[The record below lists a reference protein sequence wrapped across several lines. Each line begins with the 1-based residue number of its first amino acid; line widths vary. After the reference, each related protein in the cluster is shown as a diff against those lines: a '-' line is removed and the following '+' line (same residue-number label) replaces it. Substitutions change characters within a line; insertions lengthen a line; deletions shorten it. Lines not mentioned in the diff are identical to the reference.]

1 MSRTFE
7 TTVQINGAIGSSLTS
22 SFRGA
27 TSRLNDL
34 SSRARAV
41 QQEMN
46 RLGRD
51 FRRGVIHQSQYA
63 ESTARLSRELRQL
76 ENSQRRITA
85 LKSTFNNG
93 MNTTK
98 TVAGVAAVGTA
109 VAATAVAVSS
119 LNTAS
124 DFEAQM
130 AKVGAKTEATRAE
143 MKALNDEA
151 LKLGAS
157 SSLSA
162 SQVAVAMDE
171 LGAKGFDANKIIAA
185 MPGLIAATEASGE
198 DLTLVSDVVTS
209 AINAYGMEASEAS
222 RVADV
227 MAMSANKTAAGVG
240 DLGYSFKY
248 AAPVANTLGIKL
260 EELAAATGMLVD
272 KGLAGEQA
280 GTALRMSL
288 VRLSSPPK
296 EAEKALKALNISA
309 VDSNKKFKSLT
320 QLSKDWEKAT
330 AKLSDTQKVQYAST
344 IFGTEAATA
353 MISLFASGPE
363 KLNDMTKAL
372 ENSGGAAAK
381 TAEIMKDNYAGAK
394 EQMFGALESAQIAFA
409 TPSLDVLKETFDGI
423 ASLIENNM
431 GGIEKAG
438 KATAKVLSDIT
449 EPFHAKPIKPKIEP
463 NMDPQDAQKAIN
475 QYNKEL
481 QKYELFSNMDV
492 GEKVEYMLNKA
503 IEKVET
509 WLSGSGGEAM
519 GRIFTQLGTI
529 AGKAW
534 IAGLTGAASGAVS
547 SALDGNFSGALGLG
561 AAAWMMGGGT
571 LVKGAI
577 GAGRWGKDLY
587 KSRRSANRSPSTD
600 TNARSTATASPAP
613 SNSGSNGGSIG
624 PSQTGTITPYG
635 GGTTPTTATA
645 SQTPSPN
652 GSVGPSRTGTIT
664 PYGSG
669 TAPTT
674 ATASPAPS
682 RGGNVGPSRSG
693 TVTPYRSTS
702 TPPTPPTP
710 VAATPRTGGAWSK
723 ISKAGG
729 RAMLPLSLA
738 MDAYS
743 IYKSNDKV
751 KATGETAGG
760 LAGGLG
766 GAKLG
771 AAIGTAIA
779 PGVGTAIGGLLG
791 GAVGYVG
798 GRWFGG
804 KAVDTVRGS
813 SEPKTTAVS
822 KSEPTPSK
830 APSTSA
836 DATKGLDTTALN
848 TSATKLATTFDTTS
862 TAVTAIS
869 TNAKLVDQ
877 NMSQLATGIGQAS
890 TTVGSS
896 FTSLQTSASITA
908 ANMGNLT
915 MYTGQVSTSFVTSF
929 YSLKTATDQ
938 STTNMSTLASVI
950 ANAAGLFGSMQGI
963 QTATQNVIAELNNLA
978 SRIKNAPVPSG
989 APSRRTQY
997 E

>member
-34 SSRARAV
+34 SSRARAI

-51 FRRGVIHQSQYA
+51 FRQGTIHQSQYA

-98 TVAGVAAVGTA
+98 TVASVAAVG
-109 VAATAVAVSS
+109 VAATATGIAMSS
-119 LNTAS
+119 LNTAGNFQQQMS
-124 DFEAQM
+124 KVSAISGATGTDLTRLDDTAQNLGKSTVFSATQAAEGM
-130 AKVGAKTEATRAE
+130 EYLALAGWKT
-143 MKALNDEA
+143 
-151 LKLGAS
+151 
-157 SSLSA
+157 
-162 SQVAVAMDE
+162 
-171 LGAKGFDANKIIAA
+171 DAIISA
-185 MPGLIAATEASGE
+185 MPGMLNLAAAGAM
-198 DLTLVSDVVTS
+198 DLGRAADITSDTMQAFS
-209 AINAYGMEASEAS
+209 MGADKAGHA
-222 RVADV
+222 ADV
-227 MAMSANKTAAGVG
+227 FAYAQANANTNVEMIGEAM
-240 DLGYSFKY
+240 KY
-248 AAPVANTLGIKL
+248 AAPTANQFKWSL
-260 EELAAATGMLVD
+260 EETSAAMMALANQGLKGSVAGQAFASSMGRLAED
-272 KGLAGEQA
+272 KGKIAEKTKKLGMEFFDAQGKMKSLPSLIKEIEK
-280 GTALRMSL
+280 GTAGMSDKQRVSTL
-288 VRLSSPPK
+288 QTLFGAEAFKHWAILLS
-296 EAEKALKALNISA
+296 
-309 VDSNKKFKSLT
+309 T
-320 QLSKDWEKAT
+320 G
-330 AKLSDTQKVQYAST
+330 SDELQK
-344 IFGTEAATA
+344 
-353 MISLFASGPE
+353 
-363 KLNDMTKAL
+363 MTTAL
-372 ENSGGAAAK
+372 EKSDGTAAK
-381 TAEIMKDNYAGAK
+381 MSATMVDNYAGSLQLLK
-394 EQMFGALESAQIAFA
+394 SSIEGAQIKFMK
-409 TPSLDVLKETFDGI
+409 PVLPVFQKFFDGI
-423 ASLIENNM
+423 TGNLDQNM
-431 GGIEKAG
+431 GSIEKAG
-438 KATAKVLSDIT
+438 KATAKILSDIT
-449 EPFHAKPIKPKIEP
+449 APFSTSKPIKPKIEP

-492 GEKVEYMLNKA
+492 GEKVEYMLNTA
-503 IEKVET
+503 IKKVET

-587 KSRRSANRSPSTD
+587 KSRRSANQTPPT
-600 TNARSTATASPAP
+600 TTATSSPAP
-613 SNSGSNGGSIG
+613 SNSGSNGGSMG
-624 PSQTGTITPYG
+624 PSQTGTITSYG
-635 GGTTPTTATA
+635 GG
-645 SQTPSPN
+645 N
-652 GSVGPSRTGTIT
+652 R
-664 PYGSG
+664 
-669 TAPTT
+669 PTT

-682 RGGNVGPSRSG
+682 NNSSMGPSQTG
-693 TVTPYRSTS
+693 TVTPYGGGNRQTTATTSPAPSRTGSVTPPRSTPT
-702 TPPTPPTP
+702 TPAP
-710 VAATPRTGGAWSK
+710 VATTPPRTGGMWSK

-779 PGVGTAIGGLLG
+779 PGIGTAVGGLLG

-813 SEPKTTAVS
+813 SEPKTAAVS

-836 DATKGLDTTALN
+836 DAKKGLDTTALN
-848 TSATKLATTFDTTS
+848 TSATKLATTFETTS
-862 TAVTAIS
+862 TAITAMS
-869 TNAKLVDQ
+869 TNAKLVDT
-877 NMSQLATGIGQAS
+877 NMMQLATGVGLAS
-890 TTVGSS
+890 TTVGTS
-896 FTSLQTSASITA
+896 FMSLQNSASITA

-929 YSLKTATDQ
+929 YSLKLATDQ
-938 STTNMSTLASVI
+938 STSNMSTLAAVI
-950 ANAAGLFGSMQGI
+950 ANAASLFNSMQGI

-978 SRIKNAPVPSG
+978 SRVKNASVPG
-989 APSRRTQY
+989 GTPSRRTQY

>member
-27 TSRLNDL
+27 TTRLNDL

-51 FRRGVIHQSQYA
+51 FRQGTIHQSQYA

-85 LKSTFNNG
+85 LKGTFNNG
-93 MNTTK
+93 MNTAK
-98 TVAGVAAVGTA
+98 MVAGGAAVGSA
-109 VAATAVAVSS
+109 YAATAVAVSS
-119 LNTAS
+119 LNTAA

-130 AKVGAKTEATRAE
+130 AKVGAKTEASRAE

-198 DLTLVSDVVTS
+198 DLTLVSNVVTS
-209 AINAYGMEASEAS
+209 AINSYGMQASEAT

-240 DLGYSFKY
+240 DLGYAFKY

-260 EELAAATGMLVD
+260 EELAASTGLLVD

-288 VRLSSPPK
+288 IRLSKPPA
-296 EAEKALKALNISA
+296 EAEAALKELNITA
-309 VDSNKKFKSLT
+309 TDSKGKFKSLAT
-320 QLSKDWEKAT
+320 LAKDWEKAT
-330 AKLSDTQKVQYAST
+330 AKLSETQKVQYAAT
-344 IFGTEAATA
+344 IFGVEASTA
-353 MISLFASGPE
+353 MLSLFSTGPE
-363 KLNDMTKAL
+363 KINEMTTAL
-372 ENSGGAAAK
+372 EKSGGAASKA
-381 TAEIMKDNYAGAK
+381 AEIMKDNYAGSK
-394 EQMFGALESAQIAFA
+394 EQMLGAFESAQIAFA
-409 TPSLDVLKETFDGI
+409 TPSLDVLKETFDGV

-431 GGIEKAG
+431 GGIERAG

-449 EPFHAKPIKPKIEP
+449 APFHAKPIKPKIEP

-492 GEKVEYMLNKA
+492 GEKVEYMLNTA

-587 KSRRSANRSPSTD
+587 KSRRSGNQTPP
-600 TNARSTATASPAP
+600 TATSSPAP
-613 SNSGSNGGSIG
+613 SNSGSNGGSVG
-624 PSQTGTITPYG
+624 PSQTGTITSYGGGNRPNTGTTGPSQTGTVTPYG
-635 GGTTPTTATA
+635 GG
-645 SQTPSPN
+645 N
-652 GSVGPSRTGTIT
+652 R
-664 PYGSG
+664 
-669 TAPTT
+669 PTT

-682 RGGNVGPSRSG
+682 RGNSMGPSRTG
-693 TVTPYRSTS
+693 TVTPHR
-702 TPPTPPTP
+702 PTPTTPAP
-710 VAATPRTGGAWSK
+710 VATPSPRTGMWNKVGK
-723 ISKAGG
+723 IGG
-729 RAMLPLSLA
+729 RAMLPIGLA

-779 PGVGTAIGGLLG
+779 PGIGTAVGGLLG

-813 SEPKTTAVS
+813 SEPKTAAVS
-822 KSEPTPSK
+822 KSESTPSK

-848 TSATKLATTFDTTS
+848 TSATKLATTFETTS
-862 TAVTAIS
+862 TAITAMS
-869 TNAKLVDQ
+869 TNAKLVDT
-877 NMSQLATGIGQAS
+877 NMMQLATGVGLAS
-890 TTVGSS
+890 TTVGTS
-896 FTSLQTSASITA
+896 FMSLQNSASITA

-929 YSLKTATDQ
+929 YSLKMATDQ
-938 STTNMSTLASVI
+938 STSNMSTLAAVI
-950 ANAAGLFGSMQGI
+950 ANAASLFNSMQGI

-978 SRIKNAPVPSG
+978 SRVKNASVPGG

>member
-1 MSRTFE
+1 VSRTFE

-27 TSRLNDL
+27 TTRLNDL

-46 RLGRD
+46 RLGRN
-51 FRRGVIHQSQYA
+51 FRQGTIHQSQYA
-63 ESTARLSRELRQL
+63 ESTARLSRELNQL
-76 ENSQRRITA
+76 ENSQRRIAA

-93 MNTTK
+93 MNTAK
-98 TVAGVAAVGTA
+98 MVAGGAAVSSA
-109 VAATAVAVSS
+109 FAATAVAVSS
-119 LNTAS
+119 LNTAA

-130 AKVGAKTEATRAE
+130 AKVGAKTEASRAE

-209 AINAYGMEASEAS
+209 AINAYGMKASEAS

-381 TAEIMKDNYAGAK
+381 TAAVMKDNYAGAK

-431 GGIEKAG
+431 GGIERAG

-449 EPFHAKPIKPKIEP
+449 APFHAKPIKPKIEP

-492 GEKVEYMLNKA
+492 GEKVEYMLNTA

-587 KSRRSANRSPSTD
+587 KSRRSANQTPPT
-600 TNARSTATASPAP
+600 TTATSSPAP
-613 SNSGSNGGSIG
+613 SNSGSNGGSMG
-624 PSQTGTITPYG
+624 PSQTGTITSYG
-635 GGTTPTTATA
+635 GGNRPTTATA
-645 SQTPSPN
+645 SPAPSN
-652 GSVGPSRTGTIT
+652 NNSMGPSQTGTVT
-664 PYGSG
+664 PYGG
-669 TAPTT
+669 GNRQTT

-682 RGGNVGPSRSG
+682 RGNSRGPSPTG
-693 TVTPYRSTS
+693 TVTPPR
-702 TPPTPPTP
+702 PTPTTPAP
-710 VAATPRTGGAWSK
+710 VATTPPRTGGMWSK

-771 AAIGTAIA
+771 AVIGTAIA
-779 PGVGTAIGGLLG
+779 PGIGTAVGGLLG

-813 SEPKTTAVS
+813 SEPKPAAVS
-822 KSEPTPSK
+822 KSESTPSK
-830 APSTSA
+830 APSSSA
-836 DATKGLDTTALN
+836 DTSKGLDTTALN
-848 TSATKLATTFDTTS
+848 TSATKLATTFETTS
-862 TAVTAIS
+862 TAITAMS
-869 TNAKLVDQ
+869 TNAKLVDT
-877 NMSQLATGIGQAS
+877 NMMQLATGVGLAS
-890 TTVGSS
+890 TTVGTS
-896 FTSLQTSASITA
+896 FMSLQNSASITA

-929 YSLKTATDQ
+929 YSLKLATDQ
-938 STTNMSTLASVI
+938 STSNMSTLAAVI
-950 ANAAGLFGSMQGI
+950 ANAASLFNSMQGI

-978 SRIKNAPVPSG
+978 SRVKNASVPGG

-997 E
+997 G

>member
-1 MSRTFE
+1 VSRTFE

-27 TSRLNDL
+27 TTRLNDL

-51 FRRGVIHQSQYA
+51 FRQGTIHQSQYA

-85 LKSTFNNG
+85 LKGTFNNG
-93 MNTTK
+93 MNTAK
-98 TVAGVAAVGTA
+98 MVAGGAAVGSA
-109 VAATAVAVSS
+109 YAATAVAVSS

-130 AKVGAKTEATRAE
+130 AKVGAKTEASRAE

-198 DLTLVSDVVTS
+198 DLTLVSNVVTS
-209 AINAYGMEASEAS
+209 AINSYGMQASEAT

-240 DLGYSFKY
+240 DLGYAFKY

-260 EELAAATGMLVD
+260 EELAASTGLLVD

-288 VRLSSPPK
+288 IRLSKPPA
-296 EAEKALKALNISA
+296 EAEAALKELNITA
-309 VDSNKKFKSLT
+309 TDSKGKFKSLAT
-320 QLSKDWEKAT
+320 LAKDWEKAT
-330 AKLSDTQKVQYAST
+330 AKLSETQKVQYAAT
-344 IFGTEAATA
+344 IFGVEASTA
-353 MISLFASGPE
+353 MLSLFSTGPE
-363 KLNDMTKAL
+363 KINEMTTAL
-372 ENSGGAAAK
+372 EKSGGAASKA
-381 TAEIMKDNYAGAK
+381 AEIMKDNYAGSK
-394 EQMFGALESAQIAFA
+394 EQMLGAFESAQIAFA
-409 TPSLDVLKETFDGI
+409 TPSLNVLKETFDGI

-449 EPFHAKPIKPKIEP
+449 APFHAKPIKPKIEP

-492 GEKVEYMLNKA
+492 GEKVEYMLNTA

-534 IAGLTGAASGAVS
+534 IAGLTGATSGAVS

-587 KSRRSANRSPSTD
+587 KSRRSANQTPPT
-600 TNARSTATASPAP
+600 TTATSSPAP
-613 SNSGSNGGSIG
+613 SNSGSNGGSVG
-624 PSQTGTITPYG
+624 PSQTGTITSYG
-635 GGTTPTTATA
+635 GGNRPNTGTAGP
-645 SQTPSPN
+645 SQT
-652 GSVGPSRTGTIT
+652 GTVT
-664 PYGSG
+664 QYGG
-669 TAPTT
+669 GNRPTM

-682 RGGNVGPSRSG
+682 RGSMGPSRTG
-693 TVTPYRSTS
+693 TVTPHRSTPT
-702 TPPTPPTP
+702 TPAP
-710 VAATPRTGGAWSK
+710 VATPSPRTGMWNKVSK
-723 ISKAGG
+723 IGG
-729 RAMLPLSLA
+729 RAMLPIGLA

-779 PGVGTAIGGLLG
+779 PGIGTAVGGLLG

-813 SEPKTTAVS
+813 SEPKTAAVS
-822 KSEPTPSK
+822 KSESTPSK
-830 APSTSA
+830 ATSKSA

-848 TSATKLATTFDTTS
+848 ASATKLATTFETTS
-862 TAVTAIS
+862 TAITAMS
-869 TNAKLVDQ
+869 TNAKLVDT
-877 NMSQLATGIGQAS
+877 NMMQLATGVGLAS
-890 TTVGSS
+890 TTVGTS
-896 FTSLQTSASITA
+896 FMSLQNSASITA

-929 YSLKTATDQ
+929 YSLKMATDQ
-938 STTNMSTLASVI
+938 STSNMSTLAAVI
-950 ANAAGLFGSMQGI
+950 ANATSLFTSMQGI

-978 SRIKNAPVPSG
+978 SRVKNASVPGG

>member
-27 TSRLNDL
+27 TTRLNDL

-46 RLGRD
+46 RLGRN
-51 FRRGVIHQSQYA
+51 FRQGTIHQSQYA
-63 ESTARLSRELRQL
+63 ESTARLSRELNQL
-76 ENSQRRITA
+76 ENSQRRIAA

-93 MNTTK
+93 MNTAK
-98 TVAGVAAVGTA
+98 MVAGGAAVGSA
-109 VAATAVAVSS
+109 FAATAVAVSS
-119 LNTAS
+119 LNTAA

-130 AKVGAKTEATRAE
+130 AKVGAKTEASRAE

-209 AINAYGMEASEAS
+209 AINAYGMKASEAS

-381 TAEIMKDNYAGAK
+381 TAAVMKDNYAGAK

-431 GGIEKAG
+431 GGIERAG

-449 EPFHAKPIKPKIEP
+449 APFHAKPIKPKIEP

-492 GEKVEYMLNKA
+492 GEKVEYMLNTA
-503 IEKVET
+503 MEKVET

-534 IAGLTGAASGAVS
+534 IAGLTGAASGAFS

-587 KSRRSANRSPSTD
+587 KSRRSANQTPPT
-600 TNARSTATASPAP
+600 TTATSSPAP
-613 SNSGSNGGSIG
+613 SNSGSNGGSMG
-624 PSQTGTITPYG
+624 PSQTGTITSYG
-635 GGTTPTTATA
+635 GGNRPTTATA
-645 SQTPSPN
+645 SPAPSN
-652 GSVGPSRTGTIT
+652 NNSMGPSQTGTVT
-664 PYGSG
+664 PYGG
-669 TAPTT
+669 GNRQTT

-682 RGGNVGPSRSG
+682 RGNSRGPSPTG
-693 TVTPYRSTS
+693 TVTPPR
-702 TPPTPPTP
+702 PTPTTPAP
-710 VAATPRTGGAWSK
+710 VATTPPRTGGMWSK

-771 AAIGTAIA
+771 AVIGTAIA
-779 PGVGTAIGGLLG
+779 PGIGTAVGGLLG

-813 SEPKTTAVS
+813 SEPKPAAVS
-822 KSEPTPSK
+822 KSESTPSK
-830 APSTSA
+830 APSSSA
-836 DATKGLDTTALN
+836 DTSKGLDTTALN
-848 TSATKLATTFDTTS
+848 TSATKLATTFETTS
-862 TAVTAIS
+862 TAITAMS
-869 TNAKLVDQ
+869 TNAKLVDT
-877 NMSQLATGIGQAS
+877 NMMQLATGVGLAS
-890 TTVGSS
+890 TTVGTS
-896 FTSLQTSASITA
+896 FMSLQNSASITA

-929 YSLKTATDQ
+929 YSLKLATDQ
-938 STTNMSTLASVI
+938 STSNMSTLAAVI
-950 ANAAGLFGSMQGI
+950 ANAASLFNSMQGI

-978 SRIKNAPVPSG
+978 SRVKNASVPGG

-997 E
+997 G

>member
-27 TSRLNDL
+27 TTRLNDL

-51 FRRGVIHQSQYA
+51 FRQGTIHQSQYA

-85 LKSTFNNG
+85 LKGTFNNG
-93 MNTTK
+93 MNTAK
-98 TVAGVAAVGTA
+98 MVAGGAAVGSA
-109 VAATAVAVSS
+109 YAATAVAVSS

-130 AKVGAKTEATRAE
+130 AKVGAKTEASKSE

-198 DLTLVSDVVTS
+198 DLTLVSNVVTS
-209 AINAYGMEASEAS
+209 AINSYGMQASEAT

-240 DLGYSFKY
+240 DLGYAFKY

-260 EELAAATGMLVD
+260 EELAASTGLLVD

-288 VRLSSPPK
+288 IRLSKPPA
-296 EAEKALKALNISA
+296 EAEAALKELNITA
-309 VDSNKKFKSLT
+309 TDSKGKFKSLAT
-320 QLSKDWEKAT
+320 LAKDWEKAT
-330 AKLSDTQKVQYAST
+330 AKLSETQKVQYAAT
-344 IFGTEAATA
+344 IFGVEASTA
-353 MISLFASGPE
+353 MLSLFSTGPE
-363 KLNDMTKAL
+363 KINEMTTAL
-372 ENSGGAAAK
+372 EKSGGAASKA
-381 TAEIMKDNYAGAK
+381 AEIMKDNYAGSK
-394 EQMFGALESAQIAFA
+394 EQMLGAFESAQIAFA
-409 TPSLDVLKETFDGI
+409 TPSLDVLKETFDGV

-449 EPFHAKPIKPKIEP
+449 APFHAKPIKPKIEP

-492 GEKVEYMLNKA
+492 GEKVEYMLNTA

-587 KSRRSANRSPSTD
+587 KSRRSGNQTPPT
-600 TNARSTATASPAP
+600 TTATSSPAP
-613 SNSGSNGGSIG
+613 SNSGSNGGSVG
-624 PSQTGTITPYG
+624 PSQTGTITSYGGGNRPNTGTTGPSQTGTVTPYG
-635 GGTTPTTATA
+635 GGNRPTTATVSPA
-645 SQTPSPN
+645 PSRGN
-652 GSVGPSRTGTIT
+652 SMGPSRTGTVT
-664 PYGSG
+664 PHRP
-669 TAPTT
+669 TPTT
-674 ATASPAPS
+674 PAP
-682 RGGNVGPSRSG
+682 VATPS
-693 TVTPYRSTS
+693 
-702 TPPTPPTP
+702 
-710 VAATPRTGGAWSK
+710 PRTGMWNKVSK
-723 ISKAGG
+723 IGG
-729 RAMLPLSLA
+729 RAMLPIGLA

-779 PGVGTAIGGLLG
+779 PGIGTAVGGLLG

-813 SEPKTTAVS
+813 SEPKPAAVS
-822 KSEPTPSK
+822 KSESTPSK
-830 APSTSA
+830 APSSSA
-836 DATKGLDTTALN
+836 DTSKGLDTTALN
-848 TSATKLATTFDTTS
+848 TSATKLATTFETTS
-862 TAVTAIS
+862 TAITAMS
-869 TNAKLVDQ
+869 TNAKLVDT
-877 NMSQLATGIGQAS
+877 NMMQLATGVGLAS
-890 TTVGSS
+890 TTVGTS
-896 FTSLQTSASITA
+896 FMSLQNSASITA

-929 YSLKTATDQ
+929 YSLKLATDQ
-938 STTNMSTLASVI
+938 STSNMSTLAAVI
-950 ANAAGLFGSMQGI
+950 ANAASLFNSMQGI

-978 SRIKNAPVPSG
+978 SRVKNASVPGG

-997 E
+997 G

>member
-1 MSRTFE
+1 VSRTFE

-27 TSRLNDL
+27 TSRLNDF
-34 SSRARAV
+34 SSRTRAV

-51 FRRGVIHQSQYA
+51 FRQGTIHQSQYA

-98 TVAGVAAVGTA
+98 TVASVAAVG
-109 VAATAVAVSS
+109 VAATATGIAMSS
-119 LNTAS
+119 LNTAGNFQQQMS
-124 DFEAQM
+124 KVSAISGATGTDLTRLDDTAQNLGKSTVFSATQAAEGM
-130 AKVGAKTEATRAE
+130 EYLALAGWKT
-143 MKALNDEA
+143 
-151 LKLGAS
+151 
-157 SSLSA
+157 
-162 SQVAVAMDE
+162 
-171 LGAKGFDANKIIAA
+171 DAIISA
-185 MPGLIAATEASGE
+185 MPGMLNLAAAGAM
-198 DLTLVSDVVTS
+198 DLGRAADITSDTMQAFS
-209 AINAYGMEASEAS
+209 MGADKAGHA
-222 RVADV
+222 ADV
-227 MAMSANKTAAGVG
+227 FAYAQANANTNVEMIGEAM
-240 DLGYSFKY
+240 KY
-248 AAPVANTLGIKL
+248 AAPTANQFKWSL
-260 EELAAATGMLVD
+260 EETSAAMMALANQGLKGSVAGQAFASSMGRLAED
-272 KGLAGEQA
+272 KGKIAEKTKKLGTEFFDAQGKMKSLPSLIKEIEKGTEGMSDKQRVSTLQTLFGA
-280 GTALRMSL
+280 EAFKHWAILLSTGSDELQKMTTALEKSDGTAAKMS
-288 VRLSSPPK
+288 
-296 EAEKALKALNISA
+296 
-309 VDSNKKFKSLT
+309 
-320 QLSKDWEKAT
+320 AT
-330 AKLSDTQKVQYAST
+330 MV
-344 IFGTEAATA
+344 
-353 MISLFASGPE
+353 
-363 KLNDMTKAL
+363 
-372 ENSGGAAAK
+372 
-381 TAEIMKDNYAGAK
+381 DNYAGSLQLLK
-394 EQMFGALESAQIAFA
+394 SSIEGAQIKFMK
-409 TPSLDVLKETFDGI
+409 PVLPVFQKFFDGI
-423 ASLIENNM
+423 TGNLDQNM
-431 GGIEKAG
+431 GSIEKAG
-438 KATAKVLSDIT
+438 KATAKILSDIT
-449 EPFHAKPIKPKIEP
+449 APFSTSKPIKPKIEP
-463 NMDPQDAQKAIN
+463 NMDPADAQKAIN

-481 QKYELFSNMDV
+481 QKYELFSNMGV
-492 GEKVEYMLNKA
+492 GEKVEYMLNTA

-577 GAGRWGKDLY
+577 GAGGWGKDLY
-587 KSRRSANRSPSTD
+587 KSRRSANQTPPT
-600 TNARSTATASPAP
+600 TTATSSPAP
-613 SNSGSNGGSIG
+613 SNSGSNGGSMG
-624 PSQTGTITPYG
+624 PSQTGSITSYG
-635 GGTTPTTATA
+635 GGNRPTTATA
-645 SQTPSPN
+645 N
-652 GSVGPSRTGTIT
+652 
-664 PYGSG
+664 
-669 TAPTT
+669 
-674 ATASPAPS
+674 PAPS
-682 RGGNVGPSRSG
+682 RGNSMGPMGPSR
-693 TVTPYRSTS
+693 TVTPPR
-702 TPPTPPTP
+702 PTPTTPAPVAPTP
-710 VAATPRTGGAWSK
+710 PRTGGMWSK

-771 AAIGTAIA
+771 AVIGTAIA
-779 PGVGTAIGGLLG
+779 PGIGTAVGGLLG

-813 SEPKTTAVS
+813 SEPKPAAVS
-822 KSEPTPSK
+822 KSEPKPSK

-848 TSATKLATTFDTTS
+848 TSATKLATTFETTS
-862 TAVTAIS
+862 TAITAMS
-869 TNAKLVDQ
+869 TNAKLVDT
-877 NMSQLATGIGQAS
+877 NMMQLATGVGLAS
-890 TTVGSS
+890 TTVGTS
-896 FTSLQTSASITA
+896 FMSLQNSASITA

-929 YSLKTATDQ
+929 YSLEMATDQ
-938 STTNMSTLASVI
+938 STSNMSTLAAVI
-950 ANAAGLFGSMQGI
+950 ANAASLFNSMQGI

-978 SRIKNAPVPSG
+978 SRVKNASVPGG

-997 E
+997 D

>member
-1 MSRTFE
+1 
-7 TTVQINGAIGSSLTS
+7 
-22 SFRGA
+22 
-27 TSRLNDL
+27 
-34 SSRARAV
+34 
-41 QQEMN
+41 
-46 RLGRD
+46 
-51 FRRGVIHQSQYA
+51 
-63 ESTARLSRELRQL
+63 
-76 ENSQRRITA
+76 
-85 LKSTFNNG
+85 
-93 MNTTK
+93 
-98 TVAGVAAVGTA
+98 
-109 VAATAVAVSS
+109 
-119 LNTAS
+119 
-124 DFEAQM
+124 
-130 AKVGAKTEATRAE
+130 
-143 MKALNDEA
+143 
-151 LKLGAS
+151 
-157 SSLSA
+157 
-162 SQVAVAMDE
+162 
-171 LGAKGFDANKIIAA
+171 
-185 MPGLIAATEASGE
+185 
-198 DLTLVSDVVTS
+198 
-209 AINAYGMEASEAS
+209 
-222 RVADV
+222 
-227 MAMSANKTAAGVG
+227 
-240 DLGYSFKY
+240 
-248 AAPVANTLGIKL
+248 
-260 EELAAATGMLVD
+260 MLVD

-353 MISLFASGPE
+353 MISLFASGPA

-449 EPFHAKPIKPKIEP
+449 APFHAKPIKPKIEP
-463 NMDPQDAQKAIN
+463 NMDPADAQKAIN

-492 GEKVEYMLNKA
+492 GEKVEYMLNTA
-503 IEKVET
+503 IEKVES

-547 SALDGNFSGALGLG
+547 NALDGNFSGALGLG

-702 TPPTPPTP
+702 TPPTP
-710 VAATPRTGGAWSK
+710 VAATPRTGGTWSK

-869 TNAKLVDQ
+869 INAKLVDQ

-896 FTSLQTSASITA
+896 F
-908 ANMGNLT
+908 
-915 MYTGQVSTSFVTSF
+915 TSF

>member
-27 TSRLNDL
+27 TTRLNDL

-51 FRRGVIHQSQYA
+51 FRQGTIHQSQYA

-76 ENSQRRITA
+76 ENSQRRIAA
-85 LKSTFNNG
+85 LKGTFNNG
-93 MNTTK
+93 MNTAK
-98 TVAGVAAVGTA
+98 MVAGGAAVGSA
-109 VAATAVAVSS
+109 YAATAVAVSS

-130 AKVGAKTEATRAE
+130 AKVGAKTEASRAE

-198 DLTLVSDVVTS
+198 DLTLVSNVVTS
-209 AINAYGMEASEAS
+209 AINSYGMQASEAT

-240 DLGYSFKY
+240 DLGYAFKY

-260 EELAAATGMLVD
+260 EELAASTGLLVD

-288 VRLSSPPK
+288 IRLSKPPA
-296 EAEKALKALNISA
+296 EAEAALKELNITA
-309 VDSNKKFKSLT
+309 TDSKGKFKSLAT
-320 QLSKDWEKAT
+320 LAKDWEKAT
-330 AKLSDTQKVQYAST
+330 AKLSETQKVQYAAT
-344 IFGTEAATA
+344 IFGVEASTA
-353 MISLFASGPE
+353 MLSLFSTGPE
-363 KLNDMTKAL
+363 KINEMTTAL
-372 ENSGGAAAK
+372 EKSGGAASKA
-381 TAEIMKDNYAGAK
+381 AEIMKDNYAGSK
-394 EQMFGALESAQIAFA
+394 EQMLGAFESAQIAFA
-409 TPSLDVLKETFDGI
+409 TPTLDVLKETFDGI

-449 EPFHAKPIKPKIEP
+449 APFHAKPIKPKIEP

-492 GEKVEYMLNKA
+492 GEKVEYMLNTA

-587 KSRRSANRSPSTD
+587 KSRRSANQTPST
-600 TNARSTATASPAP
+600 TTATSSPAP
-613 SNSGSNGGSIG
+613 SNSGSNGGSVG
-624 PSQTGTITPYG
+624 PSQTGTVTSYG
-635 GGTTPTTATA
+635 GGNRPNAGTAGP
-645 SQTPSPN
+645 SQT
-652 GSVGPSRTGTIT
+652 GTVT
-664 PYGSG
+664 QYGG
-669 TAPTT
+669 GNRPTM

-682 RGGNVGPSRSG
+682 RGNSMGPSRTG
-693 TVTPYRSTS
+693 TVTPRRSTPT
-702 TPPTPPTP
+702 TPAP
-710 VAATPRTGGAWSK
+710 VATPSPRTGMWNKVSK
-723 ISKAGG
+723 IGG
-729 RAMLPLSLA
+729 RAMLPIGLA

-771 AAIGTAIA
+771 AVIGTAIA
-779 PGVGTAIGGLLG
+779 PGIGTAVGGLLG

-813 SEPKTTAVS
+813 SEPKPAAVS
-822 KSEPTPSK
+822 KSESTPSK
-830 APSTSA
+830 APSSSA
-836 DATKGLDTTALN
+836 DTAKGLDTTALN
-848 TSATKLATTFDTTS
+848 TSATKLATTFETTS
-862 TAVTAIS
+862 TAITAMS
-869 TNAKLVDQ
+869 TNAKLVDT
-877 NMSQLATGIGQAS
+877 NMMQLATGVGLAS
-890 TTVGSS
+890 TTVGTS
-896 FTSLQTSASITA
+896 FMSLQNSASITA

-929 YSLKTATDQ
+929 YSLEMATDQ
-938 STTNMSTLASVI
+938 STSNMSTLAAVI
-950 ANAAGLFGSMQGI
+950 ANATSLFSSMQGI

-978 SRIKNAPVPSG
+978 SRVKNASVPGG